1 MKNLKLVLISAIFLC
16 FVQNSFSA
24 SIFSESSIAEKPKH
38 AHEISAQ
45 DRAAMEEFVKLTPK
59 QYGEI
64 RGKKLSF
71 VEKVEFKVLQRKLKK
86 QLYYGDDSSGFNIGG
101 FALGFLLGL
110 IGILLAYIFSQD
122 RNFRKWAWIGLG
134 IWVGILIILIA
145 TVGSATY

>member
-1 MKNLKLVLISAIFLC
+1 MKNLKLLLFGVIFLC
-16 FVQNSFSA
+16 FTQNSFSA
-24 SIFSESSIAEKPKH
+24 FTYSQSSIAEKPKH
-38 AHEISAQ
+38 AHEISTQ

-59 QYGEI
+59 KYGQL

-71 VEKVEFKVLQRKLKK
+71 AEKIEFKVLQRKLKK

-134 IWVGILIILIA
+134 IYAIIIIA
-145 TVGSATY
+145 VLLAAGA